1 MYIYICRI
9 ERFIYDGVYRIGGEK
24 MEIKKM
30 SMLVKDYNK
39 RLIEGYASV
48 QIKDMQGDY
57 VPIETMKRAM
67 IDFIDRGG
75 VLAYGH
81 SNHIIGK
88 ILSFWVDE
96 YDGKEGIKILA
107 KIYNGDR
114 FADEVWEKIK
124 RGELKGFSI
133 GGIVDNAVEKDGMR
147 VLEDLTLHEISV
159 VSEPANPDAIIEDYS
174 IAKGEIVEKDCKDKY
189 MADKHHFKEMT
200 CPNSDEKSKF
210 CGCVRYQMSCNDKSE
225 DSARKICAEIY
236 HRKYGGNVNGISM
249 FKSVDSCVEYMKDS
263 MKYSEDVAKGLC
275 EKIMSK
281 FSDEEFVKSFIS
293 SMVLGIE
300 RFKYDDVYG
309 IKESDKMV
317 EKKED
322 KIEEEKEDE
331 EKEEEEKEEEERKE
345 DEKVEKEDE
354 EVDVNV
360 GTSKMDILL
369 QSVAELNDKMAK
381 LLERL
386 GNISDIVPEQK
397 EEKVEKRMN
406 DDIVKVKEPEPPADV
421 KENAVVDTKT
431 DVIRKLLNGEISPKD
446 AKNMIK
452 GGV

>member
-1 MYIYICRI
+1 
-9 ERFIYDGVYRIGGEK
+9 
-24 MEIKKM
+24 MELKKM
-30 SMLVKDYNK
+30 SMLVKDDDK

-48 QIKDMQGDY
+48 QVKDLQGDY
-57 VPIETMKRAM
+57 VPIDTMKKAM

-88 ILSFWVDE
+88 ILSFWVDD
-96 YDGKEGIKILA
+96 YDGKKGVKILA
-107 KIYNGDR
+107 KIYNGDK
-114 FADEVWEKIK
+114 FADEVWNKIK
-124 RGELKGFSI
+124 SGDLKGFSI
-133 GGIVDNAVEKDGMR
+133 GGIVDDVVEKDGMR
-147 VLEDLTLHEISV
+147 VLKDLTLHEISV

-174 IAKGEIVEKDCKDKY
+174 FAKGEVMEKECKDRY
-189 MADKHHFKEMT
+189 MADKHHFKEMN

-210 CGCVRYQMSCNDKSE
+210 CGCVRYQMSCNGKSE
-225 DSARKICAEIY
+225 DSARRICAEIY
-236 HRKYGGNVNGISM
+236 HQKYGGKVNGFDI
-249 FKSVDSCVEYMKDS
+249 FKSMEDCVEYMKSD

-275 EKIMSK
+275 EKIRSK
-281 FSDEEFVKSFIS
+281 FENDEFVKSFIS

-309 IKESDKMV
+309 IKESDMMV

-322 KIEEEKEDE
+322 DMKDKD
-331 EKEEEEKEEEERKE
+331 EEEEDEKKKDGEENTEVE
-345 DEKVEKEDE
+345 DEKKEEDKIEKEDE

-386 GNISDIVPEQK
+386 GNISDIVPEKK
-397 EEKVEKRMN
+397 ENVEKKMPE
-406 DDIVKVKEPEPPADV
+406 DVVKVKEPEPPADV
-421 KENAVVDTKT
+421 KDNAVVDTKT
-431 DVIRKLLNGEISPKD
+431 EVIRKLLNGEISPKE
-446 AKNMIK
+446 AKDMYK